1 MSERKRKILVVDDEA
16 GMRHMLR
23 LVLEKEGYEVID
35 APDAETGLE
44 ILEKEEADVALCDIR
59 MPGMDGLGFL
69 REVVRVRLMY
79 ALCEGQAE
87 FAEITLSFTA
97 EVGHRLL
104 LILGLFRLFPLL
116 LDH

>member
-1 MSERKRKILVVDDEA
+1 MSEFKRKILVIDDEA

-44 ILEKEEADVALCDIR
+44 SLAREEADVALCDIR

-69 REVVRVRLMY
+69 REITQMSINPTVIMMSAYGSVDM
-79 ALCEGQAE
+79 ALECMKQGA
-87 FAEITLSFTA
+87 
-97 EVGHRLL
+97 
-104 LILGLFRLFPLL
+104 
-116 LDH
+116 